1 MMVKPLR
8 IQAGIEKGKEGKGG
22 LTHVEVEPI
31 LWLRTK
37 QIMAGIKL
45 FGHCLLCA

>member
-1 MMVKPLR
+1 MEL
-8 IQAGIEKGKEGKGG
+8 
-22 LTHVEVEPI
+22 EPI

-45 FGHCLLCA
+45 FGYLLNARVSPALARVPHNVKPYLVEYIL